1 MRWGGGRCRSE
12 LKSAELKLHG
22 CRQSIPAMISSAR
35 DRERQLEREGVR
47 RREKEGVGGRNELT
61 ELKRGCE
68 SALLLYEL
76 IFAEVS

>member
-1 MRWGGGRCRSE
+1 MGGGCRSE
-12 LKSAELKLHG
+12 LKSAELKLQAKH
-22 CRQSIPAMISSAR
+22 SS
-35 DRERQLEREGVR
+35 DDIKRERQRKAARERE
-47 RREKEGVGGRNELT
+47 REKEGVGGRNELT